1 MQDIRLTSFISE
13 KSAELIN
20 CIKVDFG
27 LFCLFTNINIGYM
40 MSCYRILRI
49 KSCRRCF
56 QVFYGLLVL
65 LCMNYTAKDCFYIM
79 FCIV

>member
-1 MQDIRLTSFISE
+1 MQDIRLTSLISE

-20 CIKVDFG
+20 CIKVNF
-27 LFCLFTNINIGYM
+27 LFCLFTNIDIGCT

-49 KSCRRCF
+49 KSCQRWF
-56 QVFYGLLVL
+56 QVFYESLAL
-65 LCMNYTAKDCFYIM
+65 LCMNYTAKDYFYLM